1 MTHPLDGAVL
11 RIQRAR
17 TDQQQLD
24 AEIAAA
30 RGRSPY
36 QVLLERKGVQMR
48 QRKTRALRVG
58 YAVRARLAE
67 SPNPFWGVIAGE
79 IIYNLRCALDYLI
92 YQAAI
97 ELSRKDPPPGAD
109 QLYFP
114 IVGKASQLRSS
125 PRNRAIMAAIG
136 PRGRALVRRVQ
147 PYAHRKDKTLRLLQ
161 AFSNHDKHRAAA
173 VTTRAVL
180 SGRIVFTN
188 DSRIGITGVRTRR
201 GPVEDGAEIGSFT
214 ATFMGP
220 PGMNMQV
227 SAQFAYNEVFESPP
241 ELRGKP
247 VMRTLETIRLFVER
261 TLREANP
268 LFAQRP
274 YEVDADEYRRHM
286 RFRVGKAVV
295 PTVTM
300 TGGCGHWRVE
310 QLTRDGYDLVHR
322 GDPHHAGYQEPE
334 LAFEANP

>member
-109 QLYFP
+109 QL
-114 IVGKASQLRSS
+114 RS
-125 PRNRAIMAAIG
+125 
-136 PRGRALVRRVQ
+136 
-147 PYAHRKDKTLRLLQ
+147 
-161 AFSNHDKHRAAA
+161 
-173 VTTRAVL
+173 
-180 SGRIVFTN
+180 
-188 DSRIGITGVRTRR
+188 
-201 GPVEDGAEIGSFT
+201 E
-214 ATFMGP
+214 
-220 PGMNMQV
+220 
-227 SAQFAYNEVFESPP
+227 
-241 ELRGKP
+241 
-247 VMRTLETIRLFVER
+247 
-261 TLREANP
+261 
-268 LFAQRP
+268 
-274 YEVDADEYRRHM
+274 
-286 RFRVGKAVV
+286 
-295 PTVTM
+295 
-300 TGGCGHWRVE
+300 
-310 QLTRDGYDLVHR
+310 
-322 GDPHHAGYQEPE
+322 
-334 LAFEANP
+334 